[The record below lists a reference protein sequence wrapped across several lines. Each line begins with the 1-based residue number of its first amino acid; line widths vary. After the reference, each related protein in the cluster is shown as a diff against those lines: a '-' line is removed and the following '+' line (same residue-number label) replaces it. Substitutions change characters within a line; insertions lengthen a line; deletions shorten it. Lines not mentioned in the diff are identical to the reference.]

1 MSYVD
6 QYAAIFRQA
15 ADRQARPSP
24 ASRVRRYAPRAGLV
38 AMAAAAAAV
47 AAVMLPGIDLGERAA
62 TPAPPDDPLVIAH
75 LAGVRESDVR
85 KEAVCRPPRR
95 SVAGVSSAPVAPAT
109 RAALGVLRRPQSVPR
124 RFLRDVR
131 RWSDPRATVM
141 AGSLRLLGRPPR
153 ALLYVVRGPF
163 GPFIARDPR
172 RCTELML
179 AELDRRAASATDE
192 VRAGARAALEQRLA
206 QDLEMIAT
214 QVDRVYVSE
223 LDLRG
228 RVAGFGG
235 GLDVE
240 QLRRTGTGSS
250 RLVRVRGRQ
259 AREVSGLVPDGVHAV
274 EVIARGAGE
283 RPWVRR
289 HRVVVRDNFF
299 VVGPFHAASFRVR
312 WLDARGSEIDR
323 G

>member
-6 QYAAIFRQA
+6 QYAALFREA

-24 ASRVRRYAPRAGLV
+24 LTRLRRHAPRAGIV
-38 AMAAAAAAV
+38 AVAAAATAAV
-47 AAVMLPGIDLGERAA
+47 VLLPRLDLADRAA
-62 TPAPPDDPLVIAH
+62 APAPPDDPLVIAH
-75 LAGVRESDVR
+75 LAGVSESDVR
-85 KEAVCRPPRR
+85 KDAACRPPRR
-95 SVAGVSSAPVAPAT
+95 SVARVSAAPVAPET
-109 RAALGVLRRPQSVPR
+109 RAALGVLRRPQRVPP

-141 AGSLRLLGRPPR
+141 AGSLRLLGRPPH

-179 AELDRRAASATDE
+179 AELDRRATSASEE
-192 VRAGARAALEQRLA
+192 VRAGARAALEQRLE
-206 QDLEMIAT
+206 QDLEMIASP
-214 QVDRVYVSE
+214 VDRVYVSE
-223 LDLRG
+223 LDSRG

-240 QLRRTGTGSS
+240 QVRRTGTGSS
-250 RLVRVRGRQ
+250 SLVRVRGRQ
-259 AREVSGLVPDGVHAV
+259 ARQVSGLVPDGVHSIEIV
-274 EVIARGAGE
+274 ARGAGD

-289 HRVVVRDNFF
+289 HRVRVTDNYFRSQ
-299 VVGPFHAASFRVR
+299 PFHAASFRVR
-312 WLDARGSEIDR
+312 WFDARGEEIDR